1 MDSLSQEDALLIIN
15 GLPHIGPVTLQRL
28 REVFEPSRPDFA
40 VAILKS
46 SPQALMEVR
55 GVGPEIATTLVNWRK
70 HFDLSRERDLLAKH
84 NALFVTRDSLAYP
97 PLLREI
103 YDAPAGL
110 YMKGT
115 LSPNGTAVGLVG
127 TRRPTLYG
135 RSIARKL
142 ARELASRGICVVSG
156 MARGIDTEA
165 HEGALEAG
173 GPTAAVLGNGVD
185 IVYPPENLDLYHRIA
200 EKGIVLSEFPIGR
213 KADKQSFPRRNRVI
227 SGICS
232 AIVVIESDKNGGSM
246 ITARFA
252 GEQGRQLLAI
262 PGRIDQP
269 AAAGCHALIRDG
281 ATLCTGVE
289 DILEAIKYQQP
300 ELKLDLLEPARPAS
314 RAPKPIAPSL
324 DPTEATIATLFADG
338 AVLNATDV
346 AERTNLPYPT
356 VTSTLLMLELKRILQ
371 KRLDSTYERL
381 P

>member
-1 MDSLSQEDALLIIN
+1 MQSLTQEDALLIIN
-15 GLPHIGPVTLQRL
+15 ALPHIGPVTLQRL
-28 REVFEPSRPDFA
+28 REVYEPRHADYA
-40 VAILKS
+40 IAILS
-46 SPQALMEVR
+46 SDTKALMEVR
-55 GVGPEIATTLVNWRK
+55 GVGPEIATTLVNWHK
-70 HFDLSRERDLLAKH
+70 HFDLDKER
-84 NALFVTRDSLAYP
+84 ALMAEKGVRFITRDSRLYP

-103 YDAPAGL
+103 YDAPPGL
-110 YMKGT
+110 YLKGN
-115 LSPNGTAVGLVG
+115 LVPNFTAVGLVG

-135 RSIARKL
+135 RSVVRKL

-185 IVYPPENLDLYHRIA
+185 IVYPPENLDLYQRICHH
-200 EKGIVLSEFPIGR
+200 GVVISEFPMGR

-252 GEQGRQLLAI
+252 GEQGRQLLAV

-289 DILEAIKYQQP
+289 DILEAIKYQQA
-300 ELKLDLLEPARPAS
+300 ELKLDLLEPDKPSTRPV
-314 RAPKPIAPSL
+314 KPTPPPLEPA
-324 DPTEATIATLFADG
+324 EAAVATLFADG
-338 AVLNATDV
+338 AILNATEV
-346 AERTNLPYPT
+346 AHLSGMAYAE
-356 VTSTLLMLELKRILQ
+356 VTGTLLMLELKRVLQ
-371 KRLDSTYERL
+371 KRLDSAYERIC
-381 P
+381 